1 MTMFKMFLLLLL
13 LLLLQLPLWRLLMLL
28 LLLLPS
34 AVYVNAKFETF
45 SLLLSFSLFLS
56 LSPRTPTL
64 TASVH
69 SSVRQLA
76 SLIEFERAEFVCRSI
91 DCDGD
96 CVCGCCDC

>member
-45 SLLLSFSLFLS
+45 SLLLLFSLSFFLC
-56 LSPRTPTL
+56 L
-64 TASVH
+64 
-69 SSVRQLA
+69 LA
-76 SLIEFERAEFVCRSI
+76 LQR
-91 DCDGD
+91 
-96 CVCGCCDC
+96 